1 MSRIDQ
7 RYEADAVVVLGAAQY
22 DGRPSPVFQAR
33 LDHAATLYREGY
45 AQLIVVT
52 GGIVEGDRM
61 SEATAGRRYLVGN
74 GIPADSIVV
83 QAVGRNTAGSL
94 EAVAEYLRGEGIHR
108 VLLVSDPFHLARLRL
123 EAHRLGFDALTS
135 PTRTSPISRRFG
147 TEVEY
152 LMREAA
158 KLPVL
163 LLRGFFQ

>member
-1 MSRIDQ
+1 
-7 RYEADAVVVLGAAQY
+7 
-22 DGRPSPVFQAR
+22 VFKAR
-33 LDHAATLYREGY
+33 LDHAGALYRDGF
-45 AQLIVVT
+45 ADLIVVT

-61 SEATAGRRYLVGN
+61 SEATAGQQYLVGT

-94 EAVAEYLRGEGIHR
+94 EAVAVYLRGAGIQR

-123 EAHRLGFDALTS
+123 EAHRLGFDAMTS

-147 TEVEY
+147 TEISY
-152 LMREAA
+152 LLAEAF

-163 LLRGFFQ
+163 LVRGFFE